1 MSWLNHWDGSSG
13 LLRNIFVFL
22 HHGPVNSAA
31 AVSMNKQLDKFFP
44 KWEVSG
50 NSKSLL
56 GLKFGTGKC
65 RKDLLLLLIEE
76 E

>member
-1 MSWLNHWDGSSG
+1 MG
-13 LLRNIFVFL
+13 LQGYSETFL
-22 HHGPVNSAA
+22 CFYIHGPLNSAA
-31 AVSMNKQLDKFFP
+31 AVSMNKQLGKFFP